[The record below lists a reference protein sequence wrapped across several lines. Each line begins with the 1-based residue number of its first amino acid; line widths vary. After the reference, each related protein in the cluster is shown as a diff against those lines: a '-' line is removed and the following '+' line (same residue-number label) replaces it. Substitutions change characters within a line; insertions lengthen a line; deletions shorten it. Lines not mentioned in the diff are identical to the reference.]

1 VRFKVTIVALT
12 CLFMLGACTFSIVR
26 AQSSE
31 DVVPALSAISD
42 ARSRIV
48 TCFEAAQL
56 AESAGAN
63 ISSLTMKI
71 NDAGSLLSIAEVAF
85 SSGDFLGAQR
95 LALESRTLLSD
106 FESAADSLRV
116 AATQAANMD
125 FWVNIVGS
133 CVGTIVVIVVSVFVW
148 TLLKKKYSS
157 KEVQRFE
164 SVTV

>member
-1 VRFKVTIVALT
+1 MRPKVIVVALT
-12 CLFMLGACTFSIVR
+12 CLFILAAWTFSFAL

-31 DVVPALSAISD
+31 GLSAISG

-63 ISSLTMKI
+63 ISSLTLKL
-71 NDAGSLLSIAEVAF
+71 NDAGNFLSNAETAFSIGDFSGAQSLAIESQNLLSN
-85 SSGDFLGAQR
+85 
-95 LALESRTLLSD
+95 
-106 FESAADSLRV
+106 FESDADSLRV

-133 CVGTIVVIVVSVFVW
+133 TVGTITVIIVSAFVW
-148 TLLKKKYSS
+148 ILLKKRYSS
-157 KEVQRFE
+157 EEVQRFE
-164 SVTV
+164 SATV